1 MDDAKQGGRAADDGR
16 SDAGALLA
24 LAESIAREAGALLL
38 ERFGT
43 GLRATASKSSPTDL
57 VSEADLATEQL
68 IRGRLARERP
78 ADAILGEEGGD
89 TGGTSGIRWVVDPL
103 DGTINFLYGIPQWGV
118 SIAAE
123 APGGE
128 ALAGVVYDPVLDELW
143 SAGGGRALLN
153 GEPVEASGE
162 TDLATALVATGFG
175 YEAHVRE
182 AQAAV
187 VDRLLPQV
195 RDIRRLGSAALDLCW
210 TAAGRYDAYFERGV
224 KPWDVAAG
232 LQLCRAAG
240 LAVHELPE
248 APGAPRGVLVA
259 APRLATRLLTL
270 VE

>member
-1 MDDAKQGGRAADDGR
+1 
-16 SDAGALLA
+16 
-24 LAESIAREAGALLL
+24 
-38 ERFGT
+38 
-43 GLRATASKSSPTDL
+43 
-57 VSEADLATEQL
+57 V
-68 IRGRLARERP
+68 
-78 ADAILGEEGGD
+78 
-89 TGGTSGIRWVVDPL
+89 
-103 DGTINFLYGIPQWGV
+103 NFLYGIPQWSV

-123 APGGE
+123 GPDGE
-128 ALAGVVYDPVLDELW
+128 ALAGAVYDPVLDELW
-143 SAGGGRALLN
+143 SAADGRALLD

-175 YEAHVRE
+175 YEAHVRA

-232 LQLCRAAG
+232 LQLCRGTG

-248 APGAPRGVLVA
+248 GPGAPRGVLVA
-259 APRLATRLLTL
+259 APALATRLLPL
-270 VE
+270 VG